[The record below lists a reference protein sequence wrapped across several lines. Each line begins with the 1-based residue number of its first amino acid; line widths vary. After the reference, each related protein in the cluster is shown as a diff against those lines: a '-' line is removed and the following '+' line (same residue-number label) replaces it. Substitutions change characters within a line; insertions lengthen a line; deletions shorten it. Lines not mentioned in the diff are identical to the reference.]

1 MRIYVELP
9 FSPRNSRYS
18 SPSLSLSLFS
28 LCPSLSRS
36 PANRARNDS
45 LRIFEISLF
54 RNLSS
59 LNISIPSKYYY
70 VLSRRRISRLSI
82 WKKRGE
88 GKKKLS
94 FVLPPFILSSRKRN
108 KNRNERKRVRE
119 KLDESI
125 VSVANQFNFSP
136 IDDLSFVFSPPLV
149 TVRRQMANPINP
161 CRGLQFETRRLN
173 N

>member
-82 WKKRGE
+82 WKKRE
-88 GKKKLS
+88 GGRNYPSFSLLLS
-94 FVLPPFILSSRKRN
+94 FLREREIKIETKENEWEKNLTNRSFLSRTN
-108 KNRNERKRVRE
+108 
-119 KLDESI
+119 SI
-125 VSVANQFNFSP
+125 SP
-136 IDDLSFVFSPPLV
+136 RSMIFLSFFPPS
-149 TVRRQMANPINP
+149 RNSS
-161 CRGLQFETRRLN
+161 
-173 N
+173 